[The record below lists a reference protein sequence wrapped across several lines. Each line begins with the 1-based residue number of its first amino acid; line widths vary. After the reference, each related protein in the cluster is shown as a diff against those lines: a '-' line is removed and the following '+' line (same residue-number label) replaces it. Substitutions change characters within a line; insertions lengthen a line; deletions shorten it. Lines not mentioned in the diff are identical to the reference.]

1 MTASATPQV
10 DGRSAR
16 WAGHR
21 ERRRGELI
29 DAAVRAISKHGP
41 EVSVEQMAEE
51 AGVARTRLYKY
62 FNDAADLGGAIADR
76 AAEMITTEMAAVFSV
91 KATPLELTRSAIG
104 AHINWLTEHGDL
116 YRYLTM
122 HALSSG
128 QHAISDV
135 KTVIARQL
143 VEVFEFYLRTFGAEP
158 VPVLNPLAHGI
169 VGMVESSTN
178 NWLDAPGEITAEQL
192 SGWLTGW
199 TWTLLDQTLRSHGLE
214 IDPEAPLPVA
224 EGS

>member
-1 MTASATPQV
+1 M

-16 WAGHR
+16 WAGYR

-29 DAAVRAISKHGP
+29 DSAVRAIAKHGP

-51 AGVARTRLYKY
+51 AGVARTRLYRY
-62 FNDAADLGGAIADR
+62 FNDAADLGGAVADR
-76 AAEMITTEMAAVFSV
+76 AAEMITSEMAAVFGV
-91 KATPLELTRSAIG
+91 RATPLELTRSAIG

-122 HALSSG
+122 HSLSSG

-143 VEVFEFYLRTFGAEP
+143 IEVFEFYLHSMGAESMHI
-158 VPVLNPLAHGI
+158 LSPLAHGI
-169 VGMVESSTN
+169 VGMVESSAN
-178 NWLDAPGEITAEQL
+178 DWLDDPGEFTGDELAE
-192 SGWLTGW
+192 WLTDW
-199 TWTLLDQTLRSHGLE
+199 TWALLDHTLRAHGLE
-214 IDPEAPLPVA
+214 LDPQAALPLSD
-224 EGS
+224 ET

>member
-1 MTASATPQV
+1 V

-16 WAGHR
+16 WAGYR

-29 DAAVRAISKHGP
+29 DAAVRAIAKHGP
-41 EVSVEQMAEE
+41 DVSVELMAEE
-51 AGVARTRLYKY
+51 AGVARTRLYRY

-76 AAEMITTEMAAVFSV
+76 AAEMITTEMAAVFST

-104 AHINWLTEHGDL
+104 AHISWLTEHGDL
-116 YRYLTM
+116 YRYLTK

-143 VEVFEFYLRTFGAEP
+143 IEVFEFYVRTFGAETEEI
-158 VPVLNPLAHGI
+158 LNPLAHGI
-169 VGMVESSTN
+169 VGMVESSAN
-178 NWLDAPGEITAEQL
+178 NWLDDPGEITADQL
-192 SGWLTGW
+192 AEWLTSW
-199 TWTLLDQTLRSHGLE
+199 TWALLDHTLRAHGLE
-214 IDPEAPLPVA
+214 IDPEAPLAVLDD
-224 EGS
+224 

>member
-29 DAAVRAISKHGP
+29 DAAVRAIAKHGP
-41 EVSVEQMAEE
+41 DVSVEQMAEE
-51 AGVARTRLYKY
+51 AGVARTRLYRY
-62 FNDAADLGGAIADR
+62 FNDAADLGGAVADR

-91 KATPLELTRSAIG
+91 RATPLELTRSAIG

-128 QHAISDV
+128 HHAINDV

-143 VEVFEFYLRTFGAEP
+143 VEVFELYLRSFGAESED
-158 VPVLNPLAHGI
+158 VLDPLAHGI
-169 VGMVESSTN
+169 VGMVESSAN
-178 NWLDAPGEITAEQL
+178 NWLDAPGEITADQL
-192 SGWLTGW
+192 AEWLTSW
-199 TWTLLDQTLRSHGLE
+199 TWTLLDHTLRARGLE
-214 IDPEAPLPVA
+214 IDPEAPLPLPDD
-224 EGS
+224 